1 MIIEPSVNDVL
12 QENLFSL
19 FERQTIAFPN
29 AAAVIDRHGSATYRD
44 IHSRASEIAAE
55 LTRRNI
61 GAEEPI
67 GVFMHR
73 TIDVVATL
81 LGILKA
87 GACYVPLEPDDPIDR
102 TRRIVSIAGCTNI
115 LGNRDLLKNLRSA
128 LDTNDK
134 IRYKLNFIATEDIDN
149 GDDSQESN
157 NQHSTAPGNHRLAY
171 IIFTSG
177 TTGEPKGVEVEHR
190 SVINMLTAVNQLVGF
205 RPSDRFLSTS
215 SIGFDTSVGELF
227 LPLITGGS
235 VIIHDRRLVLE
246 PSHLANEIRK
256 HGVTVFHTG
265 PSVWSLV
272 LAKTP
277 DFPHLRIALSSS
289 EAMRHALGKRML
301 EVSEQVW
308 NLYGPTETVVW
319 ATGGQI
325 FSKHVTASEAERT
338 GSPAVTI
345 GLPFNNAKVTIL
357 DEDRKPV
364 PTGTPGELWI
374 GGEALARGYR
384 HDESLTNQRF
394 RCLENHEGRYYQ
406 TGDLVSENEEG
417 ILHFLGR
424 TDDQIKVRGM
434 RIEPMEVEAAV
445 LEYDG
450 VSKVAATWFDN
461 VSGSRSI
468 VVGIVAAPGIVF
480 EKQTLHAFLSDVL
493 PPAMVPARF
502 VSFNE
507 LPLTANG
514 KIDRKAIRDST
525 NAGSEETVHSTKPAL
540 ADDETTGA
548 EHSLIKI
555 WKKTLG
561 IEHISRTDHFF
572 SIGGDSLSAVMVMLQ
587 VEEMFKIVAPAKIIF
602 EYPTLNELAIQI
614 DDRCRKPETERLSNF
629 IFPLATQNGSDPDS
643 SRPIFFCSVDLRL
656 AQKGLWKL
664 DCPLYAVELWAQGS
678 GLISATSI
686 ETLTQL
692 HIKSIRDIQPT
703 GPYRLA
709 GSCLG
714 GMIAFEI
721 ARQLRAAGE
730 EIELLFLLDPG
741 EPSRTSNSDQ
751 DARIESIVTDTGEY
765 ESTGQ
770 CIKRHSS
777 NFVRH
782 PWAYL
787 AYFIGQPS
795 SIEQP
800 SNIEQPSRFP
810 WWPWLYYHLLHLR
823 GSRAN
828 TIAERLIARDQW
840 PAIWYA
846 LRRLAKNYIVRPYE
860 GQVTAIFVDSEAK
873 SEKENS
879 KLHDL
884 WRPFIGTEAHV
895 AFINANHSALYHE
908 PALTL
913 WQDEL
918 GVVLEKLRRKPPLT
932 SDELV

>member
-1 MIIEPSVNDVL
+1 MIIEPSINDVL

-29 AAAVIDRHGSATYRD
+29 AVAVIDRYNSATYRD
-44 IHSRASEIAAE
+44 IHSRASEIASE
-55 LTRRNI
+55 LTRRNVA
-61 GAEEPI
+61 AEEPI

-87 GACYVPLEPDDPIDR
+87 GACYVPLEPDDPINR
-102 TRRIVSIAGCTNI
+102 TRRIVSIAGCINI
-115 LGNRDLLKNLRSA
+115 LGNRDLLEDLRSA
-128 LDTNDK
+128 FDTTDE
-134 IRYKLNFIATEDIDN
+134 IRYKLNFVATEDIGN
-149 GDDSQESN
+149 GDDSQEPN
-157 NQHSTAPGNHRLAY
+157 NQHLTAPGNHRLAY

-177 TTGEPKGVEVEHR
+177 TTGQPKGVEVEHR
-190 SVINMLTAVNQLVGF
+190 GVINMLRAVNQLVGF

-235 VIIHDRRLVLE
+235 VVIHDRRLVLE

-272 LAKTP
+272 LAKIP

-308 NLYGPTETVVW
+308 NLYGPTETIVW
-319 ATGGQI
+319 ATGSQI
-325 FSKHVTASEAERT
+325 FSKHVTSSEAERT

-345 GLPFNNAKVTIL
+345 GLPFINAKVTIL
-357 DEDRKPV
+357 DENREPV

-384 HDESLTNQRF
+384 HDKSLTNERF
-394 RCLENHEGRYYQ
+394 RFLECHEERYYQ

-417 ILHFLGR
+417 ILHFFGR

-445 LEYDG
+445 LKYDG
-450 VSKVAATWFDN
+450 VLKVAATWFEN

-468 VVGIVAAPGIVF
+468 VVGIVSEPGIVF
-480 EKQTLHAFLSDVL
+480 EKQTLYAFLSDLL

-502 VSFNE
+502 VFFNE
-507 LPLTANG
+507 LPLTSNG
-514 KIDRKAIRDST
+514 KTDRKAIRGLTDG
-525 NAGSEETVHSTKPAL
+525 GSEETAHSPEL
-540 ADDETTGA
+540 ASVDNETTVT
-548 EHSLIKI
+548 ENSLIKI

-561 IEHISRTDHFF
+561 IKHISRTDHFF
-572 SIGGDSLSAVMVMLQ
+572 SIGGDSLSAVMVMIQ
-587 VEEMFKIVAPAKIIF
+587 VEETFKIEASPKIIF
-602 EYPTLNELAIQI
+602 EHPTLNELAIRI
-614 DDRCRKPETERLSNF
+614 DERCKQPGTERLSNF
-629 IFPLATQNGSDPDS
+629 IFPLAIQNGSDPDS
-643 SRPIFFCSVDLRL
+643 SNPIFFCSVDLRL

-686 ETLTQL
+686 DNLAKL

-730 EIELLFLLDPG
+730 EIELLLLLDPG
-741 EPSRTSNSDQ
+741 EPSRTANSDQ
-751 DARIESIVTDTGEY
+751 DAHIESVVKDTGEY
-765 ESTGQ
+765 EPTGK
-770 CIKRHSS
+770 CIKRHIS

-787 AYFIGQPS
+787 SYFIGQPS

-810 WWPWLYYHLLHLR
+810 WWPWLFYHILHLR
-823 GSRAN
+823 GSTAN
-828 TIAERLIARDQW
+828 TIAERLIERDQW

-860 GQVTAIFVDSEAK
+860 GQVTAVFVRSEAK
-873 SEKENS
+873 SDKENS

-884 WRPFIGTEAHV
+884 WRPFIGAEAHII
-895 AFINANHSALYHE
+895 FINANHSDLYHE
-908 PALTL
+908 PTLTL

-918 GVVLEKLRRKPPLT
+918 RIALHKLRPKSPLT
-932 SDELV
+932 SDEFV